1 MNILLHLLSPLKM
14 YFQMGQQY
22 TKVADDMVGFLAQ
35 NFSALFPKGILL
47 HSHNANIIKRNQ
59 T

>member
-1 MNILLHLLSPLKM
+1 MNILLHLLSPLKT

-22 TKVADDMVGFLAQ
+22 TKVADDVGFLAQ